1 MLGSYATNSLS
12 QTILNRLLGRVPR
25 PDVICFNLQCLKY
38 NTLKKFVNLIAIEN
52 EKCYYKLMDINE
64 YRKQLFL
71 KSQYCTYYKVNNNTV
86 LAGIMRN
93 NGYRYAVNLPEE
105 KLKEV
110 NKVYRRFT
118 TLLNSV
124 VAVELILYIYLVIFP
139 YYLEFM
145 NLPFFVV
152 VMMLSL
158 IPLVALYLTY
168 IVVNSLYENYLAR
181 YVGTFQRMKFQP
193 KVKYI
198 EENVFQEYL
207 KTPRKSVYVLA
218 LLIFIFFSYILTPL
232 MIDFF
237 NGNNKFN
244 AALRLANSY
253 LTFMPVAPEVYAQ
266 RAYAKFNLK
275 QYKEAVEDYEKA
287 NKYSFSEDF
296 YADIVGVK
304 SYYLPYD
311 QALSA
316 FDELIAQE
324 KEKPYKYYLM
334 SEKAAYQ
341 LKNKDYKKA
350 YNTFNYLINLY
361 EKGTKAF
368 FSPSLVYNNR
378 AIARKNLGDIKGAQ
392 SDFINAKK
400 MCPDC
405 KFSLDSTMIRRP

>member
-1 MLGSYATNSLS
+1 M
-12 QTILNRLLGRVPR
+12 
-25 PDVICFNLQCLKY
+25 C
-38 NTLKKFVNLIAIEN
+38 
-52 EKCYYKLMDINE
+52 MDINE

-86 LAGIMRN
+86 LAGILRN
-93 NGYRYAVNLPEE
+93 NGYRYAVSLPEE

-110 NKVYRRFT
+110 NQVYRRFT

-152 VMMLSL
+152 VMLLSL

-168 IVVNSLYENYLAR
+168 IVINSLYENYLAR

-198 EENVFQEYL
+198 EEEAFQKYL
-207 KTPRKSVYVLA
+207 KTPRKSVYILV
-218 LLIFIFFSYILTPL
+218 LLILIFFSYVLTPL
-232 MIDFF
+232 MI
-237 NGNNKFN
+237 NSLNNNKKFN
-244 AALRLANSY
+244 SALRLANGY
-253 LTFMPVAPEVYAQ
+253 LTFMPVASNVYAQ

-296 YADIVGVK
+296 NADIVGVK
-304 SYYLPYD
+304 TYYLPYD
-311 QALSA
+311 QVLNA

-361 EKGTKAF
+361 EKGTKVF

-378 AIARKNLGDIKGAQ
+378 AIARKFLGDDVGAKA
-392 SDFINAKK
+392 DFTASKK

-405 KFSLDSTMIRRP
+405 TFSLNTTMIIKP